1 MNWLIFGTIRMF
13 MKKTLAVIFWLC
25 STLIWCAS
33 AKSQSDYE
41 THQKAMEGDP
51 VAQRELG
58 RIYAE
63 GRDHEAAQN
72 YEKALLWWQRA
83 AAQGDN
89 PARRYLGNMFYW
101 GIGVEKR
108 DLAQAFNWFIQ
119 AAENDD
125 GIAQVSVANMYE
137 HGLGVPRDLRQA
149 FNWYQRA
156 ANNGYPEAMSILG
169 TLYLEG
175 SIVKQ
180 DYEKA
185 LLWLIGAAEKGDAI
199 AQQKLAV
206 MYADGLGADKD
217 LVQAY
222 AWIDLAGKSLILDQ
236 ITNLKRKLEGMLT
249 EAQLA
254 EARTISARRFSE
266 IQAAIINNR
275 N

>member
-1 MNWLIFGTIRMF
+1 
-13 MKKTLAVIFWLC
+13 MKKTLTVIFWLC

-33 AKSQSDYE
+33 AQSQVDYE
-41 THQKAMEGDP
+41 THQKALEGDP

-63 GRDHEAAQN
+63 GRNREDTQN
-72 YEKALLWWQRA
+72 YEKAVTWWRRA

-108 DLAQAFNWFIQ
+108 DLTQAFNWFIQ

-137 HGLGVPRDLRQA
+137 HGLGVPRDLQQA

-169 TLYLEG
+169 TLYFEG

-185 LLWLIGAAEKGDAI
+185 LLWLIRAAEKGDAI
-199 AQQKLAV
+199 AQQKLAT
-206 MYADGLGADKD
+206 MYAGGLGVEAD

-222 AWIDLAGKSLILDQ
+222 AWIDLAGKSLRLDH
-236 ITNLKRKLEGMLT
+236 ITNLKLKLEGLLT
-249 EAQLA
+249 EAQLE
-254 EARTISARRFSE
+254 EARAISARRFSE

-275 N
+275 S